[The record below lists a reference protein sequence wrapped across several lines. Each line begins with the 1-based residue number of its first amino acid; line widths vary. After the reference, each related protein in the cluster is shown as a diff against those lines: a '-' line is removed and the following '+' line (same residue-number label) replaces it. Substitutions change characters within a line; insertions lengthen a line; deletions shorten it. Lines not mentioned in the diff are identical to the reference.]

1 MKKII
6 AMLLCVAMVAA
17 FAVSAFAAGPFT
29 VSFSASTIEEYYK
42 KAVADAK
49 ADAGDKSPLEAY
61 AANLKAAQKALSN
74 AKDELAAQQKAAVDA
89 IKVAQN
95 YLVATAY
102 EVAIAELQ
110 VDVQKA
116 IADAYFDYVDEF
128 IEGDWAN
135 NFTGDGTWKTN
146 LFVDVD

>member
-17 FAVSAFAAGPFT
+17 FAVNAFAAGPFVVT
-29 VSFSASTIEEYYK
+29 FSGSTIEDYYN
-42 KAVADAK
+42 KAVNDALT
-49 ADAGDKSPLEAY
+49 DAAGKSPLELY
-61 AANLKAAQKALSN
+61 AANLKAAQKTLKA
-74 AKDELAAQQKAAVDA
+74 AKDELATQQKAAVDA

-102 EVAIAELQ
+102 EVAIAQLQ
-110 VDVQKA
+110 VDIQKA

-128 IEGDWAN
+128 IGGDWAEN
-135 NFTGDGTWKTN
+135 YGGDGWFKES
-146 LFVDVD
+146 LYIE

>member
-17 FAVSAFAAGPFT
+17 FAVSAFAAGPFQ
-29 VSFSASTIEEYYK
+29 VKFSASTIEEYYK
-42 KAVADAK
+42 QAIADAK
-49 ADAGDKSPLEAY
+49 TDAAGKSPLEKY
-61 AANLKAAQKALSN
+61 AADLKAAEKTLKA
-74 AKDELAAQQKAAVDA
+74 AKDELATQQKAAVDA

-110 VDVQKA
+110 VDIQKA

-128 IEGDWAN
+128 IGGDWAN

-146 LFVDVD
+146 LFVD

>member
-6 AMLLCVAMVAA
+6 AMLLCVAMIAA

-29 VSFSASTIEEYYK
+29 VTFSSSTIEEYYNK
-42 KAVADAK
+42 KVNDALK
-49 ADAGDKSPLEAY
+49 DAGTKSPLELY
-61 AANLKAAQKALSN
+61 AANLKDAKKALSN
-74 AKDELAAQQKAAVDA
+74 AKDELAAQQAAAVDA

-102 EVAIAELQ
+102 EVAIAQLQ
-110 VDVQKA
+110 VDIQKA

-128 IEGDWAN
+128 IDGDWSGSYTAHDPFPEFLN
-135 NFTGDGTWKTN
+135 IK
-146 LFVDVD
+146 

>member
-6 AMLLCVAMVAA
+6 AMLLAVAIVASLGI
-17 FAVSAFAAGPFT
+17 SALAAGPFD
-29 VSFSASTIEEYYK
+29 VAFSASTIEDYFK
-42 KAVADAK
+42 KAVADAT
-49 ADAGDKSPLEAY
+49 ADAAGKSPLELY
-61 AANLKAAQKALSN
+61 AANLKAAQKTLKA
-74 AKDELAAQQKAAVDA
+74 AKDELATQQKAAVDA

-102 EVAIAELQ
+102 EVAIAQLQ

-128 IEGDWAN
+128 IGGDWAN
-135 NFTGDGTWKTN
+135 NWTGDGSFN
-146 LFVDVD
+146 VELFVK